1 MFMYMYI
8 VYIQKGTVDIQ
19 VQKGTMD
26 IQVQKGTVDRHVG
39 IQVQKGTVDI
49 QKGTKG
55 YCVLR
60 KQLGEYT
67 ITEYICNIKHFIN
80 FLFSIYSVTR

>member
-26 IQVQKGTVDRHVG
+26 IQVQKGTVDRQVG
-39 IQVQKGTVDI
+39 IQV

>member
-1 MFMYMYI
+1 MDRQVGI
-8 VYIQKGTVDIQ
+8 QVQKGTVDIQ

-26 IQVQKGTVDRHVG
+26 IQVQKGTVDRQVG
-39 IQVQKGTVDI
+39 IQV

-60 KQLGEYT
+60 KQSGEYT